1 MLLFWP
7 PPQRSASWEWG
18 MEKYVIAV
26 NILAGLIYK
35 NSIMQSVIIN
45 YDDLLSQL

>member
-1 MLLFWP
+1 
-7 PPQRSASWEWG
+7 